1 MNNDVI
7 IRSRAPLRISFGG
20 GGTDVPPFP
29 EIHGGVT
36 LSTTIDRFAY
46 VTLKN
51 NSNHGIRVISQD
63 YGLIE
68 TLSNLSDIKI
78 KGKTSLIKAALL
90 QSGLK
95 KENLD
100 IIIHVDSPPG
110 SGLGSSSAVSVALV
124 GALSFFLDEHLT
136 KYQIAKKAIVLER
149 ELLGIKGGYQDQY
162 ASCFGGFNFME
173 FKQTVSVTPI
183 RLNAAVINELLAS
196 SVLVDSQRTHI
207 SGNIIKNQI
216 SKFNNN
222 DEDFLSHLQKI
233 KKLAFEMKEFLIKG
247 DVNAVGHLLELHWK
261 EKKRLTNS
269 ISTPYIEKL
278 YLKLKQSGGLGG
290 KILGAGGGGHIFFL
304 CPPEKRNMLFQAI
317 CETRAK
323 NIKFNFEDN
332 GLQTWMVKNGVTL
345 F

>member
-1 MNNDVI
+1 MKNDVI

-20 GGTDVPPFP
+20 GGTDVPPYP
-29 EIHGGVT
+29 ETYGGVT
-36 LSTTIDRFAY
+36 LSTTIDRYAY

-51 NSNHGIRVISQD
+51 NSKKGIRVISQD

-68 TLSNLSDIKI
+68 TLSNISDIKI

-110 SGLGSSSAVSVALV
+110 SGLGSSSAVAIAIV

-136 KYQIAKKAIVLER
+136 KYQIAKKAIILER

-162 ASCFGGFNFME
+162 ASCFGGFNFIE
-173 FKQTVSVTPI
+173 FKKTVTVNPI
-183 RLNAAVINELLAS
+183 RLHPSVINELLSS
-196 SVLVDSQRTHI
+196 SVLVNSKKTRF
-207 SGNIIKNQI
+207 SGNIINKQI
-216 SKFNNN
+216 SKFNQN
-222 DEDFLSHLQKI
+222 DEVFLSHLKKI
-233 KKLAFEMKEFLIKG
+233 KNLAYELKEFLLKG
-247 DVNAVGHLLELHWK
+247 NINKFGHLLELHWE
-261 EKKRLTNS
+261 EKQKLTES

-278 YLKLKQSGGLGG
+278 YTKLKQSGGTGG
-290 KILGAGGGGHIFFL
+290 KILGAGGGGHIFFI
-304 CPPEKRNMLFQAI
+304 CPPEKRNLLFQAI
-317 CETRAK
+317 DKTKAE

-332 GLQTWMVKNGVTL
+332 GLQTWMVQNGVSL